1 MLKIALHAYSTV
13 DEMELEGRLVQA
25 VVDCRGWILEEKA
38 VSITGYRLRFEVG
51 LADIAE
57 VYAALQQLGLQLTP
71 MAHRA
76 LTEMCL
82 CRKHLPPSDEPQI
95 VLIDLYVGMLDEAR
109 TRFRSFLQRHSV

>member
-1 MLKIALHAYSTV
+1 MLKIALHGYSTV
-13 DEMELEGRLVQA
+13 DEMELESRLVQA

-51 LADIAE
+51 LEEIADL
-57 VYAALQQLGLQLTP
+57 YAALQQLGLHLTP
-71 MAHRA
+71 MAHRE

-82 CRKHLPPSDEPQI
+82 CRKHLPPTDEAQI

-109 TRFRSFLQRHSV
+109 TRFRNFLRIHSA